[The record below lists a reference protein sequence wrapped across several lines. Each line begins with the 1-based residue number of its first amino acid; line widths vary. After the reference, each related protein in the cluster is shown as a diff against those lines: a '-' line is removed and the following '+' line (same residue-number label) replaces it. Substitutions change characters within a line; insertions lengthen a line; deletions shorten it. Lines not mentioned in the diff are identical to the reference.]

1 MSDRKRWSS
10 AACVGAV
17 SAGRDREIT
26 DSLPLA
32 VALFEQSQSTAPIT
46 ALQKWFIQKK
56 RAVDPFL
63 VAVPAAPGRLV
74 AGGFRDP
81 QQQLLP

>member
-32 VALFEQSQSTAPIT
+32 VALFEHCQSTAPIT
-46 ALQKWFIQKK
+46 ALQFGSYKK

>member
-46 ALQKWFIQKK
+46 ALQKFGKK
-56 RAVDPFL
+56 AVDPFL